1 MVAIR
6 TILCPV
12 DFSPATERQV
22 GLAVDLCRLVGAR
35 LVIHHNLEEAPSA
48 VGVSWMWAHD
58 HPDRVTEQDDGTR
71 LQRLLDGLPAGIAAE
86 GKITHGLAATAVL
99 RVRAAVNAD
108 LLLLS
113 THGSGSADHTSIT
126 RQILDRV
133 DCPVLALHEPC
144 VDCEDLRFDAA
155 VAKTPQ
161 VLLVPTDLTKEAAGA
176 LQFAFALARLLPF
189 ELHLLHVVE
198 TTAKSEPPTPAR
210 IEGIRHLLLDLIP
223 DELTGRADVHVATG
237 APASTIAKTAEE
249 LHAVC
254 IVMGG
259 HARGPLR
266 RWLTH
271 DNSGDVLHQ
280 ARCPVWFVPGGIAA

>member
-22 GLAVDLCRLVGAR
+22 KLAVDLCRLVGAR

-58 HPDRVTEQDDGTR
+58 HPDRVSEQDDGER
-71 LQRLLDGLPAGIAAE
+71 LQRLLDGLPEGIQAE

-99 RVRAAVNAD
+99 RVAAAVSAD

-113 THGSGSADHTSIT
+113 THGAGSADHTSIT
-126 RQILDRV
+126 RQILERI

-144 VDCEDLRFDAA
+144 VDCEELRLDVSAR
-155 VAKTPQ
+155 TPQ
-161 VLLVPTDLTKEAAGA
+161 ILVVPTDLTKEAEGA
-176 LQFAFALARLLPF
+176 LRFAFDLARRLPF

-198 TTAKSEPPTPAR
+198 TTAKSEPPTPSR

-223 DELTGRADVHVATG
+223 DELTGRADVHVAAGT
-237 APASTIAKTAEE
+237 PASTIARTAEE

-259 HARGPLR
+259 HTRGPLR

-280 ARCPVWFVPGGIAA
+280 AHCPVWFVPGGIAA